1 MGPVALARLLN
12 QEFAFTRRVTSQAPR
27 AAFES
32 ESGAKLVRE
41 VFAAIAKAR
50 KKGLPPCFKPD

>member
-12 QEFAFTRRVTSQAPR
+12 REFAAR

-32 ESGAKLVRE
+32 ESGAKR
-41 VFAAIAKAR
+41 AR
-50 KKGLPPCFKPD
+50 SFCRDCEGEKKRLAPLL